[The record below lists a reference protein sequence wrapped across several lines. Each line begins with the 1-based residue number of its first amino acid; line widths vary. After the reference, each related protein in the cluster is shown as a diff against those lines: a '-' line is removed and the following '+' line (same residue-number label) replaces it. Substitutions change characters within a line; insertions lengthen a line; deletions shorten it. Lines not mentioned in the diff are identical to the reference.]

1 MNDEIINK
9 YLSDELNI
17 EEKALFEK
25 RIMKEPDLK
34 EEIEANKYI
43 LKNIK
48 HIENYELKQ
57 RLVQLEKSK
66 FKNGKQY
73 SKISIA
79 VAILSLFGLILFWFF
94 KDKTN
99 KNNNLQE
106 QTTKIQ
112 DTKNTQN
119 KVNVDSLNISKKVPI
134 NTLPNTKVPVIIP
147 KVKVS
152 KPKEIKKVIEEK
164 DKVYAFEPYID
175 DEIKSVVR
183 GEEEQTDYEI
193 FISYYVQKDYKKAL
207 SSFENIDETLRKSDN
222 LMFLK
227 ANVLL
232 GLNKRNEA
240 KMILEGIIKND
251 KSRYVEM
258 AKQILVQLK

>member
-94 KDKTN
+94 KDK
-99 KNNNLQE
+99 
-106 QTTKIQ
+106 TKIQ